1 VTGAEICCWSLPNPW
16 IVVPEKIGADHER
29 PKLGRWTTWPPLW
42 SKSNTPRS
50 SNDAA
55 KTKQWYSSPP
65 SLLWNHLANP
75 CTQLSYNDQ
84 LSPLFYATFILAHLL
99 QNQLFPPFPSPF
111 PLTPPASTGSS
122 IDISGPVPKQRTCEH
137 QRQCR
142 TRLRSSTHCPSFKG
156 RGHGIIRDFTPLLQ
170 RLRMVR
176 SCLKTLSQPWSS
188 TINVRFSLLR
198 CFSDMANLVGAGIC
212 QERTLGLLG
221 KVYESIP
228 LEKAAGYLGLTNETV
243 FSGILPLSR
252 V

>member
-111 PLTPPASTGSS
+111 PLTPLRPPDPVLTYQAQCQSSVHANTSGNAGLAFDQVRIVPPSKGVGTGS
-122 IDISGPVPKQRTCEH
+122 
-137 QRQCR
+137 
-142 TRLRSSTHCPSFKG
+142 
-156 RGHGIIRDFTPLLQ
+156 
-170 RLRMVR
+170 
-176 SCLKTLSQPWSS
+176 
-188 TINVRFSLLR
+188 
-198 CFSDMANLVGAGIC
+198 
-212 QERTLGLLG
+212 
-221 KVYESIP
+221 
-228 LEKAAGYLGLTNETV
+228 
-243 FSGILPLSR
+243 
-252 V
+252 